1 MYSNEKC
8 LYKLIVVNGQIS
20 EANNYKLEILD
31 TKVNNKNSKECNL
44 QVDKDIPVAQHSM
57 SHQSENVPLFKAIG
71 LSSSSSSDIELLDLD
86 TSDNYVYNCPV
97 CDQVAGNDTT
107 VCEECSEW
115 FHFDCVGDRE
125 HRLSVYFVMTELLIQ
140 IMIREWI
147 LPNLQVVSRIQ
158 LQ

>member
-1 MYSNEKC
+1 M
-8 LYKLIVVNGQIS
+8 
-20 EANNYKLEILD
+20 
-31 TKVNNKNSKECNL
+31 T
-44 QVDKDIPVAQHSM
+44 H
-57 SHQSENVPLFKAIG
+57 
-71 LSSSSSSDIELLDLD
+71 
-86 TSDNYVYNCPV
+86 
-97 CDQVAGNDTT
+97 TT